1 MAFFRL
7 LADLREG
14 DRPGMEKVSIGGKHE
29 VFLNRALIEP

>member
-1 MAFFRL
+1 MAFFRF

-29 VFLNRALIEP
+29 VFLKGSLIER